1 LHGLFSGW
9 ASPTCLESLI
19 RGAEA
24 PDDAGD
30 LVPPVLSYLR
40 REKRAKAS
48 DTRETGPARGEAES
62 PAAPASLNRPR
73 SLRAGQGAPFSS
85 GSTQVP
91 SVASPCT

>member
-1 LHGLFSGW
+1 MSWVTWIAMLVAWPVLGLGIAYLFG
-9 ASPTCLESLI
+9 SLI

-48 DTRETGPARGEAES
+48 GTREI
-62 PAAPASLNRPR
+62 APAKGRGGV
-73 SLRAGQGAPFSS
+73 AGGH
-85 GSTQVP
+85 QVH
-91 SVASPCT
+91 